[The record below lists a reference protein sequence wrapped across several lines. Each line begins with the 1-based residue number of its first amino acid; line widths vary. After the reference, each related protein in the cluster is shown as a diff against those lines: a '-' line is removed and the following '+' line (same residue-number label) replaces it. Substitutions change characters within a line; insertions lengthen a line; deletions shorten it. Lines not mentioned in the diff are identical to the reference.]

1 MTSMEIIKDFVN
13 DPAVINFKNN
23 DKSRLINVRNHNEKV
38 GENKGIAK
46 IIQAFSKS
54 MSTKEIAK
62 ALDLPEEKI
71 KEYINM
77 KIQKFYPFMIY
88 SFFMHLKSI
97 TK

>member
-77 KIQKFYPFMIY
+77 KI
-88 SFFMHLKSI
+88 
-97 TK
+97 